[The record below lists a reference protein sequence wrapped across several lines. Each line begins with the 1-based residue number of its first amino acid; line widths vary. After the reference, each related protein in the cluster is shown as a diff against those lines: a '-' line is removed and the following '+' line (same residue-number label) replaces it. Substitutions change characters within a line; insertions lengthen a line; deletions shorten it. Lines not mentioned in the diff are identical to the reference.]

1 MNRKINKKVFEKV
14 YEMLE
19 MYITETASGKAVA
32 SFIFWTMKNGLA
44 RDVIRVMEDEDN
56 VLDFQE
62 IYDRY
67 RNEVTECVLMRDAI
81 SEVYELIQVAGI
93 SADYIIMQAK
103 KLIEEK

>member
-19 MYITETASGKAVA
+19 MYITETAQEKTSK
-32 SFIFWTMKNGLA
+32 SFILWTMKNGLA

-93 SADYIIMQAK
+93 SADYIMMQAK